1 MNEVK
6 KAYLDI
12 MEAALSAY
20 SREHIEEYFN
30 RCERDGVT
38 EHGFP
43 RLTSNIGILIAN
55 GRQSE
60 LKELFLQM
68 MELCI
73 SEVQK
78 PPTAN
83 TGNNFSVRELISC
96 VAELRA
102 AGTVDEARLDRWCEV
117 LGTLDPYR
125 AYTAIALKPE
135 DRPNNWAIFATVSEQ
150 MKTAIG
156 YTPDE
161 EFIELQLSTQVIHLD
176 ENGMYRDPNEPMV
189 YDAVSRGLFS
199 LLIKHGYRGK
209 YLEVI
214 DSALRRAG
222 LMTVDMQSATGE
234 IPFGGRSNGFLHNE
248 GWIAAICEYEAAR
261 YAKMGD
267 ELSAME
273 FKSAAL
279 RARGVAERWL
289 SHEPIRHIKN
299 YYPTSSGYGCEEY
312 AYFDKYMITCAS
324 IFYIAYTLCDPEL
337 EERIYPQGNVAGVT
351 SEHFHK
357 LFLRAGGYSLMLEL
371 NADRHYDSSGI
382 GKLQRDG
389 ASGEVCIS
397 VPSSSEAVFKTAEGA
412 CDNISLCPGTL
423 VDGEPIYLS
432 DGSFPITVKECF
444 ADADSASATLEIKLG
459 GLEMEWTLRLS
470 ERGLT
475 SELKGERKLLMLLP
489 YLRND
494 GEEESEIAVER
505 NALTVKHR
513 GSVCRYTSSG
523 KITETDRRGSSRC
536 GILGAYSTIAYF
548 ALRVGVEIF
557 NEE

>member
-279 RARGVAERWL
+279 RARGVAER
-289 SHEPIRHIKN
+289 SV
-299 YYPTSSGYGCEEY
+299 
-312 AYFDKYMITCAS
+312 F
-324 IFYIAYTLCDPEL
+324 
-337 EERIYPQGNVAGVT
+337 
-351 SEHFHK
+351 SEK
-357 LFLRAGGYSLMLEL
+357 
-371 NADRHYDSSGI
+371 
-382 GKLQRDG
+382 
-389 ASGEVCIS
+389 
-397 VPSSSEAVFKTAEGA
+397 
-412 CDNISLCPGTL
+412 
-423 VDGEPIYLS
+423 
-432 DGSFPITVKECF
+432 
-444 ADADSASATLEIKLG
+444 
-459 GLEMEWTLRLS
+459 
-470 ERGLT
+470 
-475 SELKGERKLLMLLP
+475 
-489 YLRND
+489 
-494 GEEESEIAVER
+494 
-505 NALTVKHR
+505 
-513 GSVCRYTSSG
+513 
-523 KITETDRRGSSRC
+523 
-536 GILGAYSTIAYF
+536 
-548 ALRVGVEIF
+548 
-557 NEE
+557 